1 MIKFSRL
8 AVVVCLWVCFQTAP
22 LLACKYNVR
31 DTGFVDLGDRPYY
44 LFGYVK
50 DDTPAD
56 ALSVFEQ
63 VPPAVLMDSNVRFEI
78 INIDEQKEHGA
89 VKYLDSHDIKSFPA
103 AVLVSADGQSLAVE
117 VGKTGED
124 FKRTL
129 WSAVEAVVSSPK
141 RDEIVEQISEAY
153 AVILL
158 FEGVEQ
164 NQNEKARQAATGAI
178 EKMNSQL
185 KFLPKP
191 IANGPVM
198 VVVSREDFAEEQN
211 LLWSLGLDAE
221 KKTEPR
227 AAIIYGRAR
236 WIGPLIKAEQITE
249 NILINLLYI
258 IGADCECGLDRRWMQ
273 GTMLAVRWDED
284 ARTKAAKNLGFDPES
299 PMIKAEISR
308 IMRMG
313 TASYPGVPLGYQEL
327 VVEFE
332 SEDDSEPNEPAI
344 DIRDMPAAESLLDVV
359 AAPLAESVIDIPNV
373 PKLEPIAVQEEPT
386 PQEQTQVPVVE
397 LALQKPFYL
406 VVGLGFVIVAAGLI
420 IIIRSARKNR

>member
-8 AVVVCLWVCFQTAP
+8 AAVVCLCLCFQTAP
-22 LLACKYNVR
+22 VWACKYNVR
-31 DTGFVDLGDRPYY
+31 DTGFVDFGDRPYY

-63 VPPAVLMDSNVRFEI
+63 LPLAVLMDSNVRFEI
-78 INIDEQKEHGA
+78 INIDQQKEHGA
-89 VKYLDSHDIKSFPA
+89 VKYLDSHNINSFPA

-117 VGKTGED
+117 VGKTGQG

-129 WSAVEAVVSSPK
+129 YSAVEDVVSSPK

-158 FEGVEQ
+158 FEGLEQ
-164 NQNEKARQAATGAI
+164 KENEKARQAAVGAI
-178 EKMNSQL
+178 EKMTSQL

-198 VVVSREDFAEEQN
+198 VVVSREDFAKEQN

-249 NILINLLYI
+249 DILINLLYI

-308 IMRMG
+308 IMRIG

-332 SEDDSEPNEPAI
+332 SEDETEPNESAL
-344 DIRDMPAAESLLDVV
+344 DIRDMPA
-359 AAPLAESVIDIPNV
+359 AESVIDIPNV

-386 PQEQTQVPVVE
+386 PQEQTQVPVDE
-397 LALQKPFYL
+397 LVSQKPFYL
-406 VVGLGFVIVAAGLI
+406 VVGLGFVVMAAGLAI
-420 IIIRSARKNR
+420 IIKSARKNR